1 MFLYGAPSLL
11 LIVLA
16 VAPAIGLLL
25 YIYKLDKLEKE
36 PVPMIV
42 RLVFLGI
49 VSTFLAMVTERI
61 GMSILGNIFYD
72 EENLLCRILLYFIVV
87 GLSEEGFK
95 YLVLRF
101 TTWKSPEFN
110 CKFDGVVYA
119 VAVSLGFALWENIQ
133 YVAAYGVSTALVRA
147 VTAVPGH
154 ACFGVIMGGW
164 YGLAKRKQ
172 MQNWGSASRLARWLA
187 VIVPTIVHG
196 AYDFVAT
203 SNLQS
208 IHFIMFV
215 VIMFLVCFFT
225 IKKLSADDKYHN
237 DEDNNIFY
245 Q

>member
-1 MFLYGAPSLL
+1 MFLFGAPSLL
-11 LIVLA
+11 LIILA
-16 VAPAIGLLL
+16 VAPAIALLL

-36 PVPMIV
+36 PVPMIIK
-42 RLVFLGI
+42 LVGLGI
-49 VSTFLAMVTERI
+49 VSTFLAVLTERL
-61 GMSILGNIFYD
+61 GFFILERLFYD
-72 EENLLCRILLYFIVV
+72 TESLLCRILMYFIVV

-95 YLVLRF
+95 YLVLKF
-101 TTWKSPEFN
+101 TTWKNAEFN

-133 YVAAYGVSTALVRA
+133 YVAAYGVSTALIRA
-147 VTAVPGH
+147 VTAIPGH

-172 MQNWGSASRLARWLA
+172 MQNWDSASRLARVLA
-187 VIVPTIVHG
+187 VIVPTVVHG

-203 SNLQS
+203 SNLES

-215 VIMFLVCFFT
+215 VIMILVCFFT
-225 IKKLSADDKYHN
+225 IKKLAADDKYHK
-237 DEDNNIFY
+237 DGEDNIFY